1 MSAPVGAG
9 VASPAVQPVLLAISA
24 ILWVSVE
31 LRQALRHRPEA
42 KVADRGTLFAL
53 RFFALVGVVGALIG
67 RRALPS
73 WTIGTR
79 TAAEWIGL
87 AFLWCGFGLRG
98 WSFHTLGRYFTF
110 TVQTSADQP
119 VISTGPYR
127 FVRHPSYA
135 GILLAVVGVGFILD
149 NWASLVVLMVATT
162 CGLIYRITIEE
173 RALSEDLGGR
183 YQSYA
188 AGRKRLVPF
197 VW

>member
-1 MSAPVGAG
+1 MP
-9 VASPAVQPVLLAISA
+9 PILLPITAIVWA
-24 ILWVSVE
+24 SVE
-31 LRQALRHRPEA
+31 LRQALRRRPEA

-53 RFFALVGVVGALIG
+53 RFFGLVGVAGALIG

-73 WTIGTR
+73 WTIGTQ

-87 AFLWCGFGLRG
+87 GFLWCGFAMRV

-135 GILLAVVGVGFILD
+135 GILLAVVGVGFSFD
-149 NWASLVVLMVATT
+149 NWASLVILIVATT